1 MHRFRPVWRALSL
14 KDCSNRIAFSSS
26 SSSSSSSSRPNMS
39 KSKFSHLPLST
50 RGPIECAVNGTVL
63 LNTPYFNRGSA
74 HTAEE
79 REEFNLTGLLPQSV
93 QTLEQQV
100 KRAYEQYSTRPDD
113 LAKNTFLTSLKEQN
127 AVLYFRLLHDHLKEM
142 FGVVYTPT
150 EGDAIQNF
158 SRLFRRPEGCFLNI
172 ENIDRVSRDLAQ
184 WGNPEDI
191 DYIVVSDGEEI
202 LGIGDQGVGG
212 ILISVAK
219 LALTTLCAGIHPN
232 RTLPVVLD
240 CGTDNENL
248 LNDELYLGLR
258 KKRVRGEK
266 YDKFVDEFVQS
277 ARMRFPKA
285 YIHFEDFGL
294 MNARRILDH
303 YRPNI
308 PCFNDDVQGTGC
320 VTLAA
325 IMAGLHV
332 SQQKLQDVKLVV
344 FGAGTAGVGIADQV
358 RDAIASEKGISKV
371 EAAKQVWLIDKPGLL
386 TTDSELD
393 DGQKVFAKDSSEWSS
408 KDASLLSVIKEV
420 RPNVLVGTSTVPG
433 AFKEEIIKEM
443 AAHAPRPVILPLS
456 NPTRLHE
463 AVPADLLRWTD
474 GKALVATGSPFEPVR
489 GPWGA
494 DGEEVSIEVAE
505 CNNSVVFPGL
515 GLGAVLCRARRLTD
529 KMLVAAVRGV
539 ADLSPALRDDTAPLL
554 PGVEE
559 VRRVSVRVAR
569 EVIKA
574 AVEEGV
580 AAEEHIPDDDADLDE
595 WIREQMWEPVYRPL
609 KRVGTAGASRQA
621 KAELK
626 VVGSLEDVGDE
637 K

>member
-1 MHRFRPVWRALSL
+1 M
-14 KDCSNRIAFSSS
+14 SSS
-26 SSSSSSSSRPNMS
+26 
-39 KSKFSHLPLST
+39 KTKFSNLPLST
-50 RGPIECAVNGTVL
+50 RGPVDCAVKGTVL
-63 LNTPYFNRGSA
+63 LNTPYFNHGSA
-74 HTAEE
+74 HTTEE
-79 REEFNLTGLLPQSV
+79 REEFGLTGLLPESI

-100 KRAYEQYSTRPDD
+100 SRAYQQYSTRKDD

-142 FGVVYTPT
+142 FSVVYTPT

-158 SRLFRRPEGCFLNI
+158 SRIFRRPEGCFLNI
-172 ENIDRVSRDLAQ
+172 NNIDKVSRDLAQ
-184 WGNPEDI
+184 WGRPEDI

-219 LALTTLCAGIHPN
+219 LVLTTLCAGIHPN

-240 CGTDNENL
+240 CGTDNEKL

-258 KKRVRGEK
+258 QNRVRGEK
-266 YDKFVDEFVQS
+266 YDKFVDEFVRS
-277 ARMRFPKA
+277 ARNLFPRA

-294 MNARRILDH
+294 TNARRILDH
-303 YRPNI
+303 YRPEI

-358 RDAIASEKGISKV
+358 RDAIAAEKGISKD
-371 EAAKQVWLIDKPGLL
+371 EAAKQIWLIDKPGLL
-386 TTDSELD
+386 TTNSELD
-393 DGQKVFAKDSSEWSS
+393 SGQKGFAKEGSEWSE
-408 KDASLLSVIKEV
+408 KDPSLLSVIKEV
-420 RPNVLVGTSTVPG
+420 HPNVLIGTSTVPK
-433 AFKEEIIKEM
+433 AFTEEIIKEM
-443 AAHAPRPVILPLS
+443 AKHTPRPVVLPLS
-456 NPTRLHE
+456 NPTKLHE
-463 AVPADLLRWTD
+463 AVPEDILKWTD
-474 GKALVATGSPFEPVR
+474 GKALVATGSPFAPVR
-489 GPWGA
+489 GPWGK
-494 DGEEVSIEVAE
+494 DGEEVSIDVAE
-505 CNNSVVFPGL
+505 CNNSVVFPGI
-515 GLGAVLCRARRLTD
+515 GLGAVLCRARLITD

-539 ADLSPALRDDTAPLL
+539 AGLSPALKDDTAPLL

-559 VRRVSVRVAR
+559 VRNVSVRVAR

-574 AVEEGV
+574 AVEEKV
-580 AAEEHIPDDDADLDE
+580 ATERDIPENEDELEE
-595 WIREQMWEPVYRPL
+595 WIREQMWNPVYRPL
-609 KRVGTAGASRQA
+609 KRVEAESASREA

-626 VVGSLEDVGDE
+626 VVGSLEEVE
-637 K
+637 ERVRE

>member
-1 MHRFRPVWRALSL
+1 
-14 KDCSNRIAFSSS
+14 
-26 SSSSSSSSRPNMS
+26 MS
-39 KSKFSHLPLST
+39 ESKFSHLPLST

-74 HTAEE
+74 HTIEE
-79 REEFNLTGLLPQSV
+79 REQFNLTGLLPQSV

-100 KRAYEQYSTRPDD
+100 KRAYDQYSTRPDD

-127 AVLYFRLLHDHLKEM
+127 AVLYFKLLQDHLKEM
-142 FGVVYTPT
+142 FSIVYTPT

-172 ENIDRVSRDLAQ
+172 DNIERVSHDLAQ
-184 WGNPEDI
+184 WGNPDDI

-202 LGIGDQGVGG
+202 LGIGDQGVGA

-219 LALTTLCAGIHPN
+219 LALTTLCAGVHPN

-240 CGTDNENL
+240 CGTNNEKL

-266 YDKFVDEFVQS
+266 YDKFVNEFVKS
-277 ARMRFPKA
+277 ARELFPKA

-294 MNARRILDH
+294 KNARRILDH
-303 YRPNI
+303 YRPEI

-332 SQQKLQDVKLVV
+332 SQQKLKDAKVVV

-358 RDAIASEKGISKV
+358 RDAIAAEKGISKS
-371 EAAKQVWLIDKPGLL
+371 EAAKQIWLIDKPGLL
-386 TTDSELD
+386 TTASDLD
-393 DGQKVFAKDSSEWSS
+393 NGQKGFAKDASEWSH
-408 KDASLLSVIKEV
+408 KNLSLLSVINSV
-420 RPNVLVGTSTVPG
+420 HPNVLIGTSTVPG
-433 AFKEEIIKEM
+433 AFTEEIVKAM
-443 AAHAPRPVILPLS
+443 AAHTPRPVILPLS

-463 AVPADLLRWTD
+463 AVPADILKWTD
-474 GKALVATGSPFEPVR
+474 GKALVATGSPFDPVK
-489 GPWGA
+489 GPWGPA
-494 DGEEVSIEVAE
+494 GEEVSVDVAE
-505 CNNSVVFPGL
+505 CNNSVVFPGI
-515 GLGAVLCRARRLTD
+515 GLGAVLCRARLLTD

-539 ADLSPALRDDTAPLL
+539 AALSPALGGDDTAPLL
-554 PGVEE
+554 PGVED

-569 EVIKA
+569 EVVKA

-580 AAEEHIPDDDADLDE
+580 ATEEDIPDDDGELDE

-609 KRVGTAGASRQA
+609 KRVDTVGASRLA
-621 KAELK
+621 RAELK
-626 VVGSLEDVGDE
+626 VVGSLEKAAGE
-637 K
+637 KVAEE

>member
-1 MHRFRPVWRALSL
+1 
-14 KDCSNRIAFSSS
+14 
-26 SSSSSSSSRPNMS
+26 MS
-39 KSKFSHLPLST
+39 ESKFSHLPLST

-79 REEFNLTGLLPQSV
+79 KEEFNLTGLLPQSV
-93 QTLEQQV
+93 QTLEQQT

-127 AVLYFRLLHDHLKEM
+127 AVLYFKLLQDHLKEM
-142 FGVVYTPT
+142 FSIVYTPT

-172 ENIDRVSRDLAQ
+172 ENIDRVSHDLAQ
-184 WGNPEDI
+184 WGRPDEI

-219 LALTTLCAGIHPN
+219 LVLTTLCAGVHPN

-240 CGTDNENL
+240 CGTDNESL

-258 KKRVRGEK
+258 QKRVRGEK

-277 ARMRFPKA
+277 ARKLFPKA

-294 MNARRILDH
+294 TNARRILDH
-303 YRPNI
+303 YRPKI

-325 IMAGLHV
+325 VMAGLHV
-332 SQQKLQDVKLVV
+332 SQQKLKDIKLVV

-358 RDAIASEKGISKV
+358 RDAIAAEKGISKE
-371 EAAKQVWLIDKPGLL
+371 EAAKQIWLVDKPGVL
-386 TTDSELD
+386 TTDSKLD
-393 DGQKVFAKDSSEWSS
+393 NGQKFFAKDASDWSG
-408 KDASLLSVIKEV
+408 KDRSLLSTIKAV
-420 RPNVLVGTSTVPG
+420 HPNVLIGTSTVPK
-433 AFKEEIIKEM
+433 AFTEEIVREM
-443 AAHAPRPVILPLS
+443 AAHTPRPVILPLS

-463 AVPADLLRWTD
+463 AVPADLLKWTD
-474 GKALVATGSPFEPVR
+474 GRALVATGSPFDPVT

-494 DGEEVSIEVAE
+494 DGADVSIEVAE
-505 CNNSVVFPGL
+505 CNNSVVFPGI
-515 GLGAVLCRARRLTD
+515 GLGAVLCRARLITD

-539 ADLSPALRDDTAPLL
+539 AGLSPALEDDRAPLL

-559 VRRVSVRVAR
+559 VRNVSVRVAR

-580 AAEEHIPDDDADLDE
+580 ATEDDIPDDEEVLEE

-609 KRVGTAGASRQA
+609 KRVDTAGASRQA

-626 VVGSLEDVGDE
+626 VVGSIEDIRDKVQRTLE
-637 K
+637 

>member
-1 MHRFRPVWRALSL
+1 MS
-14 KDCSNRIAFSSS
+14 
-26 SSSSSSSSRPNMS
+26 S
-39 KSKFSHLPLST
+39 KSKFSRVPLSI
-50 RGPIECAVNGTVL
+50 RGPIECAVTGTVL

-79 REEFNLTGLLPQSV
+79 RKEFNLTGLLPQSV

-100 KRAYEQYSTRPDD
+100 KRAYEQYSTRHDD

-127 AVLYFRLLHDHLKEM
+127 AVLYYRLLQDHLKEM
-142 FGVVYTPT
+142 FSIVYTPT

-172 ENIDRVSRDLAQ
+172 DHIDRVSHDLAQ
-184 WGNPEDI
+184 WGRPDDI

-219 LALTTLCAGIHPN
+219 LVLTTLCAGIHPN
-232 RTLPVVLD
+232 RTLPVILD
-240 CGTDNENL
+240 CGTDNEKL

-258 KKRVRGEK
+258 KNRVRGEK

-277 ARMRFPKA
+277 ARKLFPKA

-294 MNARRILDH
+294 KNARRILDH
-303 YRPNI
+303 YRPEI

-332 SQQKLQDVKLVV
+332 SQQKLKDVKLVV

-358 RDAIASEKGISKV
+358 RDAIAAEKGISKG
-371 EAAKQVWLIDKPGLL
+371 EAAKQIWLIDKPGLL
-386 TTDSELD
+386 TTNSELD
-393 DGQKVFAKDSSEWSS
+393 EGQKVFAKDASQWSNS
-408 KDASLLSVIKEV
+408 DLSLLSVIKNV
-420 RPNVLVGTSTVPG
+420 HPNVLIGTSTVPKS
-433 AFKEEIIKEM
+433 FTEEIIKEM
-443 AAHAPRPVILPLS
+443 AAHTPRPVVLPLS

-463 AVPADLLRWTD
+463 AVPADILKWTN
-474 GKALVATGSPFEPVR
+474 GKALVATGSPFDPVK

-494 DGEEVSIEVAE
+494 DGAEVRIEVAE
-505 CNNSVVFPGL
+505 CNNSVVFPGI
-515 GLGAVLCRARRLTD
+515 GLGAVLARAKLLTD
-529 KMLVAAVRGV
+529 NMLVAAVRGV
-539 ADLSPALRDDTAPLL
+539 ADLSPALKDDTAPLL

-559 VRRVSVRVAR
+559 VRNVSVRVAR

-574 AVEEGV
+574 AVREGV
-580 AAEEHIPDDDADLDE
+580 ATEECIPELGPDSDADADLEE
-595 WIREQMWEPVYRPL
+595 WIRMQMWEPVYRPL
-609 KRVGTAGASRQA
+609 KRVEAAGASRQA

-626 VVGSLEDVGDE
+626 VVGSLEYVRDKEQRVQE
-637 K
+637 

>member
-1 MHRFRPVWRALSL
+1 
-14 KDCSNRIAFSSS
+14 
-26 SSSSSSSSRPNMS
+26 MS

-50 RGPIECAVNGTVL
+50 RGPIECAVNGSAL

-100 KRAYEQYSTRPDD
+100 KRAYEQYTTRPDD

-127 AVLYFRLLHDHLKEM
+127 AVLYFRLLQDHLKEM

-172 ENIDRVSRDLAQ
+172 ENIDRVSHDLAQ
-184 WGNPEDI
+184 WGKPEDI

-219 LALTTLCAGIHPN
+219 LVLTTLCAGVHPN

-240 CGTDNENL
+240 CGTDNEKL
-248 LNDELYLGLR
+248 LDDELYLGLR
-258 KKRVRGEK
+258 RKRVRGEK
-266 YDKFVDEFVQS
+266 YDEFVDEFVKS
-277 ARMRFPKA
+277 ARKLFPKA

-294 MNARRILDH
+294 TNARRILEH
-303 YRPNI
+303 YRPKI

-325 IMAGLHV
+325 ITAGLHV
-332 SQQKLQDVKLVV
+332 SQQKLKDVKLVV

-358 RDAIASEKGISKV
+358 RDAIAAERGISKD
-371 EAAKQVWLIDKPGLL
+371 EAAKQIWLIDKPGLL
-386 TTDSELD
+386 TTESELD
-393 DGQKVFAKDSSEWSS
+393 SAQKAFAKDSSEWSD
-408 KDASLLSVIKEV
+408 KDLSLLSVIKEV
-420 RPNVLVGTSTVPG
+420 HPNVLIGTSTVPG
-433 AFKEEIIKEM
+433 AFKEEIVREM
-443 AAHAPRPVILPLS
+443 AAHTPRPVILPLS

-463 AVPADLLRWTD
+463 AVPEDLLRWTD
-474 GKALVATGSPFEPVR
+474 GKALVATGSPFAPVK

-494 DGEEVSIEVAE
+494 GGEEVSIEVAE
-505 CNNSVVFPGL
+505 CNNSVVFPGI
-515 GLGAVLCRARRLTD
+515 GLGAVLCRARLLTD

-559 VRRVSVRVAR
+559 VRNVSVRVAR
-569 EVIKA
+569 EVIKT

-580 AAEEHIPDDDADLDE
+580 AAEEHIPDDDADLEE
-595 WIREQMWEPVYRPL
+595 WIREQMWDPVYRPL
-609 KRVGTAGASRQA
+609 QRVDTAGASRQA

-626 VVGSLEDVGDE
+626 VVGSLEGVGD
-637 K
+637 KK

>member
-1 MHRFRPVWRALSL
+1 MS
-14 KDCSNRIAFSSS
+14 
-26 SSSSSSSSRPNMS
+26 S

-50 RGPIECAVNGTVL
+50 RGPVECAVTGTVL

-74 HTAEE
+74 HSAEE

-100 KRAYEQYSTRPDD
+100 KRAYQQYSTRPDD

-127 AVLYFRLLHDHLKEM
+127 AVLYFRLLQNHLKEM

-172 ENIDRVSRDLAQ
+172 DNLDRVSYDLAQ
-184 WGNPEDI
+184 WGKPDDI

-219 LALTTLCAGIHPN
+219 LVLTTLCAGIHPN

-240 CGTDNENL
+240 CGTDNEKL

-258 KKRVRGEK
+258 KNRVRGEK
-266 YDKFVDEFVQS
+266 YDKFVEEFVQS
-277 ARMRFPKA
+277 ARKLFPKA

-294 MNARRILDH
+294 TNARRILYH
-303 YRPNI
+303 YRPQI

-332 SQQKLQDVKLVV
+332 SQQRLKDIKLVV

-358 RDAIASEKGISKV
+358 RDAIAAEKGISKD
-371 EAAKQVWLIDKPGLL
+371 EAAKQIWLIDRPGLL

-393 DGQKVFAKDSSEWSS
+393 CGQKVFAKDASQWSDKS
-408 KDASLLSVIKEV
+408 LSLLSVIKEV
-420 RPNVLVGTSTVPG
+420 HPNVLIGTSTVPR
-433 AFKEEIIKEM
+433 AFTEEIIREM
-443 AAHAPRPVILPLS
+443 AAHTPRPVILPLS

-463 AVPADLLRWTD
+463 AVPGDILKWTD
-474 GKALVATGSPFEPVR
+474 GKALVATGSPFEPAK

-494 DGEEVSIEVAE
+494 DGSEVSIEVAE
-505 CNNSVVFPGL
+505 CNNSVVFPGI
-515 GLGAVLCRARRLTD
+515 GLGVVLCRAKLLTD
-529 KMLVAAVRGV
+529 KMLVAAVHGV
-539 ADLSPALRDDTAPLL
+539 ADLSPALKDDTAPLL
-554 PGVEE
+554 PGVDE
-559 VRRVSVRVAR
+559 VRNVSVRVAR

-574 AVEEGV
+574 AVEEAV
-580 AAEEHIPDDDADLDE
+580 ATEKDIPDNDAELEE
-595 WIREQMWEPVYRPL
+595 WIREQMWDPVYRPL
-609 KRVGTAGASRQA
+609 KRVDAAGASRLA

-626 VVGSLEDVGDE
+626 VVGSLEDVGDKE
-637 K
+637 QRVHA